1 MSCERKA
8 KEVIY
13 TAKTKYEDSVR
24 RVRMLGHVPHL
35 NWNKVL
41 NILGIMVVF
50 LFEIQID
57 ICAEELGNNVR
68 PAATLLGDINAVTEQ
83 VT

>member
-1 MSCERKA
+1 MYIRPSSLLEL
-8 KEVIY
+8 KEN
-13 TAKTKYEDSVR
+13 
-24 RVRMLGHVPHL
+24 LLL
-35 NWNKVL
+35 NFL
-41 NILGIMVVF
+41 ELMIVF
-50 LFEIQID
+50 VFKIQID

>member
-1 MSCERKA
+1 
-8 KEVIY
+8 
-13 TAKTKYEDSVR
+13 
-24 RVRMLGHVPHL
+24 
-35 NWNKVL
+35 
-41 NILGIMVVF
+41 MVVF

-68 PAATLLGDINAVTEQ
+68 PAATLLGDIKAVTEQ

>member
-1 MSCERKA
+1 MYIRPSSLLEL
-8 KEVIY
+8 KEN
-13 TAKTKYEDSVR
+13 
-24 RVRMLGHVPHL
+24 LL
-35 NWNKVL
+35 L
-41 NILGIMVVF
+41 NILELMIVF
-50 LFEIQID
+50 VFKIQID